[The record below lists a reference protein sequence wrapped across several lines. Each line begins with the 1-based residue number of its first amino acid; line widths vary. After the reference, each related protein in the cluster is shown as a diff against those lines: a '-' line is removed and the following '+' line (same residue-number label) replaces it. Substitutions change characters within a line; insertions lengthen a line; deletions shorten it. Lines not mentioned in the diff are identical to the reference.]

1 MDPQSMQG
9 ETYFF
14 LYKNIYEQ
22 KNYLVPTH
30 ILEDEQNKSKILENT
45 C

>member
-1 MDPQSMQG
+1 M
-9 ETYFF
+9 ELFYF
-14 LYKNIYEQ
+14 NIKIFMNK